1 MSYCLNP
8 DCPRPGQNPPEAVVC
23 QACGSHLILQSRYR
37 ALRPLGQGGFGRTF
51 LAVDEDKPSKP
62 KCVVKQFLP
71 MEMDAQSYAKASEL
85 FQREAIRLDELGHHE
100 QIPNLYAYFE
110 QDRRQYII
118 QEFIDGNNLARE
130 LQLQGPFQ
138 EAKALQLLR
147 DLVPVLEFVHGKS
160 VIHRDIKPENLIRSA
175 TNGKLYL
182 VDFGAAKFAPS
193 TSMSNLRTIIS
204 SAGFTAPEQMV
215 GKSEFVSDLYSLG
228 VTCVHLMTG
237 RAPLELYDMSQD
249 GWVWQEY
256 LPQPVSEG
264 LARILNRLL
273 ERATR
278 KRYQSASEVRQD
290 LEALEQGK
298 LQPRL
303 GSSPVPP
310 MSRPTA
316 TPPSKLVLTFPQKSG
331 SSTSKSQI
339 KAPTWDCVCTLG
351 PYSNWVTGVTCV
363 EGPGVGIILAIA
375 GKDGIVRVWQLSGQE
390 HLTVTNLWSH
400 TYTAPIMALR
410 LTPNGQYI
418 IGGCEDRTLRVW
430 EVSKGKITQTLG
442 GMFAKHSSPICAV
455 AVSPDGR
462 LVASGSEDKTIRI
475 WELSSGKC
483 LCTLTGHSSHV
494 RALDFTPDG
503 FLLVSGGWDNTLVI
517 WEAANGRSLRTIA
530 EPFRFGDNG
539 FNAVIVSP
547 DSRWI
552 ATGNENRL
560 IHLWDFNKGECVHS
574 FPEQK
579 TAVTALTFAPRG
591 NILVSGN
598 QDGVIHTWDMVLR
611 QQRDTLTGHSKQVT
625 GLTFT
630 PDGQFLISS
639 SRDNSVRIWRQP

>member
-8 DCPRPGQNPPEAVVC
+8 DCPRPGQNPPEALIC
-23 QACGSHLILQSRYR
+23 QACGSGLVLQNRYR
-37 ALRPLGQGGFGRTF
+37 PLRPLGQGGFGRTF

-85 FQREAIRLDELGHHE
+85 FQREALRLDELGHHE
-100 QIPNLYAYFE
+100 QIPKLYAYFE
-110 QDRRQYII
+110 QEQRQYII

-130 LQLQGPFQ
+130 LQLYGPYN

-147 DLVPVLEFVHGKS
+147 DLVPVLEFVHNHH
-160 VIHRDIKPENLIRSA
+160 VIHRDVKPENVIRSGV
-175 TNGKLYL
+175 NGKLYL

-215 GKSEFVSDLYSLG
+215 GKAEFVSDLYSLG

-237 RAPLELYDMSQD
+237 RPPLELYDMSQD
-249 GWVWQEY
+249 GWVWQDYVAE
-256 LPQPVSEG
+256 PVSPG
-264 LARILNRLL
+264 LAQILNRLL

-278 KRYQSASEVRQD
+278 KRYQSAAEVRQD
-290 LEALEQGK
+290 LEALSQGNRLGTPSR
-298 LQPRL
+298 LQP
-303 GSSPVPP
+303 SSA
-310 MSRPTA
+310 PTA
-316 TPPSKLVLTFPQKSG
+316 SKLVLNFPQRQKN
-331 SSTSKSQI
+331 TTASQVT
-339 KAPTWDCVCTLG
+339 APTWECVCTLG
-351 PYSNWVTGVTCV
+351 PYSNWITAVASV
-363 EGPGVGIILAIA
+363 EALGGGTLIAAA
-375 GKDGIVRVWQLSGQE
+375 GKDGVLRVWQLSGQE
-390 HLTVTNLWSH
+390 HLTVTTLWFH
-400 TYTAPIMALR
+400 TYTAPIMALQF
-410 LTPNGQYI
+410 TPDGQSVVA
-418 IGGCEDRTLRVW
+418 GCEDRTLRLW

-442 GMFAKHSSPICAV
+442 GMFAKHSSPICAI
-455 AVSPDGR
+455 AVSPNGR

-494 RALDFTPDG
+494 RGLSFTPDG

-517 WEAANGRSLRTIA
+517 WEAGNGRSLRTIA

-539 FNAVIVSP
+539 FNAVVVSP
-547 DSRWI
+547 DSQWI

-560 IHLWDFNKGECVHS
+560 IHLWDFNRGERVHS

-579 TAVTALTFAPRG
+579 TAVSALAFAPRG

-598 QDGVIHTWDMVLR
+598 QDGLIQTWDMVLR
-611 QQRDTLTGHSKQVT
+611 QQRDTLKGHSKQVT
-625 GLTFT
+625 SLAFT
-630 PDGQFLISS
+630 PDGNFLISG
-639 SRDNSVRIWRQP
+639 SRDNSIRIWRHP